1 MLQLLHS
8 VVDSVEKRLSGSGG
22 TLTLKCKDFVHLYLD
37 LPSAEDCLNV
47 AASVEQLSNIGKGL
61 TWDFVRCL
69 LACSW
74 RLSQCGYSSTTQG
87 FQFSLFQGGTLT
99 PSLTFFGGYFH
110 PLFINLEGIT

>member
-1 MLQLLHS
+1 MVLLCITLCSHLWPNVVLHCATFTLLQLLHS

-61 TWDFVRCL
+61 DWHLVRDLPGTW
-69 LACSW
+69 
-74 RLSQCGYSSTTQG
+74 
-87 FQFSLFQGGTLT
+87 
-99 PSLTFFGGYFH
+99 
-110 PLFINLEGIT
+110 